1 MNIGSI
7 EGDKILIKR
16 KRISIFLNRGVKIS
30 SLIKGEKVELEHV
43 NCPLVIGKNVKIGKG
58 CIIDLVQYS
67 DTIEISHGARVERT
81 EKL

>member
-1 MNIGSI
+1 M
-7 EGDKILIKR
+7 
-16 KRISIFLNRGVKIS
+16 
-30 SLIKGEKVELEHV
+30 IKGGKVELEHV

-67 DTIEISHGARVERT
+67 DTVEISHGARVERA